1 MVPQG
6 LLQVGW
12 QLALLVAAVELDLDG
27 VAAILETV
35 AVPAV
40 LWCDSTD
47 ILEMP
52 PNPALIMIDVMRHV
66 F

>member
-6 LLQVGW
+6 LLQVGR

-35 AVPAV
+35 AVPTV
-40 LWCDSTD
+40 LGCDSID
-47 ILEMP
+47 ILRTF
-52 PNPALIMIDVMRHV
+52 PNLPLIMFRVLR
-66 F
+66 

>member
-27 VAAILETV
+27 VAAILEAV

-40 LWCDSTD
+40 LGCNLID
-47 ILEMP
+47 ILEKP
-52 PNPALIMIDVMRHV
+52 PNPTLIMIDVMRHV
-66 F
+66 